1 MTDAAQPGATE
12 LTAKARAL
20 ASPLRW
26 RILRLCLHEPR
37 TNKELAGALGMNP
50 GSMHHHVQSLVEV
63 GFLVAEEPRAGAR
76 GAKEIPYRATGLTWH
91 GSEAPLVGPVLV
103 QTFLEEI
110 QGVQPGDLEVSR
122 LGVRLSAEDHAEYE
136 RRAGE
141 LLEWLRSRDSA
152 EGDPWSFLVAAH
164 PDVQQ
169 RRRDADGAAPDPAP
183 TGQAQPD

>member
-37 TNKELAGALGMNP
+37 TNKELAEALGMNP
-50 GSMHHHVQSLVEV
+50 GSMHHHVQSLVDV
-63 GFLVAEEPRAGAR
+63 GFLVAEEPRTGAR
-76 GAKEIPYRATGLTWH
+76 GAKEIPYRAPGLTWH

-103 QTFLEEI
+103 ETFLQEI
-110 QGVQPGDLEVSR
+110 QGVHPADLEVSR
-122 LGVRLSAEDHAEYE
+122 LGVRLAPADHEEYE
-136 RRAGE
+136 RRVGE
-141 LLEWLRSRDSA
+141 LLEWLRSRDTPD
-152 EGDPWSFLVAAH
+152 GDAWSVMLAMH

-169 RRRDADGAAPDPAP
+169 PRRDAED
-183 TGQAQPD
+183 